1 MQVGLEVGGGGGG
14 GVVEEETASIETLIL
29 DKNQP
34 NDFPFR
40 VRLLFIYSLIL
51 LKYFIVYL
59 LMVVLAHVG
68 NSGD

>member
-1 MQVGLEVGGGGGG
+1 MQVGLEGGGGG

-29 DKNQP
+29 DEIQP

-40 VRLLFIYSLIL
+40 ARLLFIYSLIL

-59 LMVVLAHVG
+59 LMVVLACV
-68 NSGD
+68 